1 MGNSKIKVEKQGKK
15 VVFKPSDEL
24 VKKQRIV
31 ELEKERGKSQETQKQ
46 ILERIEAKQDVIL
59 EHLGIKL

>member
-1 MGNSKIKVEKQGKK
+1 MLNFHIPVDPAKEAQRQRKK
-15 VVFKPSDEL
+15 
-24 VKKQRIV
+24 RIV
-31 ELEKERGKSQETQKQ
+31 ELERERGKSQETQKH